1 MVETGKPAPDF
12 TLRSDSGDTVHLADL
27 RGKPVVVYFY
37 PKDDTP
43 GCTTQACAIRDSWG
57 QFEKAGATVL
67 GISPDSAESHEKFK
81 AKFSLPFPLLADEDH
96 AVAEAYGAWGEKK
109 NYGKTYMGL
118 IRSGFVIDRYSDS
131 PVGTLGRNAKGQEA
145 ITVIT
150 LRPDVAFAGEKRP
163 TSKDIAAIHHEA
175 HEVCCLANSVTAEVR
190 CEPVTGQG
198 Q

>member
-109 NYGKTYMGL
+109 NYGKTYMGV
-118 IRSGFVIDRYSDS
+118 IRSTIVVDEQGKVERALYNVRATGHVAQIIKD
-131 PVGTLGRNAKGQEA
+131 LG
-145 ITVIT
+145 I
-150 LRPDVAFAGEKRP
+150 
-163 TSKDIAAIHHEA
+163 
-175 HEVCCLANSVTAEVR
+175 
-190 CEPVTGQG
+190 
-198 Q
+198 

>member
-109 NYGKTYMGL
+109 NYGKTYTGL
-118 IRSGFVIDRYSDS
+118 IRSGFVIDRDGNVAAAKVNVKADKHREWALAELAKLGDRS
-131 PVGTLGRNAKGQEA
+131 PSR
-145 ITVIT
+145 
-150 LRPDVAFAGEKRP
+150 
-163 TSKDIAAIHHEA
+163 
-175 HEVCCLANSVTAEVR
+175 
-190 CEPVTGQG
+190 
-198 Q
+198 

>member
-1 MVETGKPAPDF
+1 MPQE
-12 TLRSDSGDTVHLADL
+12 
-27 RGKPVVVYFY
+27 
-37 PKDDTP
+37 
-43 GCTTQACAIRDSWG
+43 QAVDPMTDYHASITWNRDG
-57 QFEKAGATVL
+57 
-67 GISPDSAESHEKFK
+67 
-81 AKFSLPFPLLADEDH
+81 AKFIDNRYRRLHTWTFDEGLEVPASSSPHSVPLPLSEARAIDPEEALVA
-96 AVAEAYGAWGEKK
+96 AVSSCHMLWFLSIAA
-109 NYGKTYMGL
+109 
-118 IRSGFVIDRYSDS
+118 RRGFVIDRYSDS

>member
-96 AVAEAYGAWGEKK
+96 AVAEKYGVWQEKSM
-109 NYGKTYMGL
+109 YGRKYMGVARTTF
-118 IRSGFVIDRYSDS
+118 IID
-131 PVGTLGRNAKGQEA
+131 AKGRIAMVFEKVKPEDHAIEVAEA
-145 ITVIT
+145 I
-150 LRPDVAFAGEKRP
+150 
-163 TSKDIAAIHHEA
+163 AA
-175 HEVCCLANSVTAEVR
+175 LNVR
-190 CEPVTGQG
+190 G
-198 Q
+198 